1 MWKEFAWYHY
11 NLFLQNPYH
20 PLQNFIV
27 FSNLFVSFLFT
38 QLRSPQIVEDKLDSY
53 CIQYFEIQTPLSMQK
68 NGFHFCLFV
77 AEIYRFTRYPG
88 DNSSLLVLTN
98 MKSICEKYFPGIH
111 NCGHHTS

>member
-53 CIQYFEIQTPLSMQK
+53 CIQCFEIQTPLSMQK
-68 NGFHFCLFV
+68 TDSIFV
-77 AEIYRFTRYPG
+77 CFLLRYTV
-88 DNSSLLVLTN
+88 LLD
-98 MKSICEKYFPGIH
+98 I
-111 NCGHHTS
+111 